1 MADMDYNP
9 NPTFQVESA
18 ETNHEEEEEN
28 TKTNPEGLSVK
39 IPNSRG
45 SESPTVNTPMVNL
58 NIYFVYVET
67 WMSMSN
73 ADLFLERFEEQNPIM
88 VLFQHV
94 PRL

>member
-18 ETNHEEEEEN
+18 ETNHVGEEEA

-45 SESPTVNTPMVNL
+45 SESPTVNTPMV
-58 NIYFVYVET
+58 
-67 WMSMSN
+67 S
-73 ADLFLERFEEQNPIM
+73 DLRC
-88 VLFQHV
+88 VHV
-94 PRL
+94 AICLTLCYL

>member
-1 MADMDYNP
+1 MDYNP

-18 ETNHEEEEEN
+18 ETNHEEEEEEEN

-58 NIYFVYVET
+58 NIDFVYIET
-67 WMSMSN
+67 
-73 ADLFLERFEEQNPIM
+73 
-88 VLFQHV
+88 
-94 PRL
+94 

>member
-18 ETNHEEEEEN
+18 ETDHVGEEEA

-45 SESPTVNTPMVNL
+45 SESPTVNTPMVSE
-58 NIYFVYVET
+58 IY
-67 WMSMSN
+67 
-73 ADLFLERFEEQNPIM
+73 
-88 VLFQHV
+88 
-94 PRL
+94 

>member
-18 ETNHEEEEEN
+18 DTDHGEEA

-45 SESPTVNTPMVNL
+45 SESPTVNTPMVSE
-58 NIYFVYVET
+58 YY
-67 WMSMSN
+67 
-73 ADLFLERFEEQNPIM
+73 
-88 VLFQHV
+88 
-94 PRL
+94 

>member
-18 ETNHEEEEEN
+18 ETNHEEEEN

-45 SESPTVNTPMVNL
+45 SESPTVNTPMVSFSGFCLCWNL
-58 NIYFVYVET
+58 DVYISLT
-67 WMSMSN
+67 F
-73 ADLFLERFEEQNPIM
+73 FLEWFEEQNPIM